1 MSSIHKIPDISNIT
15 KSNIPYSHIVRAG
28 DFLYISGQPGIDYN
42 TGKLVGDDF
51 DSQAKQA
58 FQNISILL
66 EHSGSDMSKVIKTT
80 VWLCDAKNF
89 TKLNELYTEYFPIN
103 PPARSTPI
111 VGLPFET
118 LQISIECIAYIE

>member
-1 MSSIHKIPDISNIT
+1 MSAIHKIPDISNIT

-28 DFLYISGQPGIDYN
+28 DFLYISGQAGIDYN
-42 TGKLVGDDF
+42 TGKLVGDEF
-51 DSQAKQA
+51 DLQAKQA

-80 VWLCDAKNF
+80 VWLCDTNNF
-89 TKLNELYTEYFPIN
+89 EKLNELYTEFFPNN

-111 VGLPFET
+111 VGLPLKE
-118 LQISIECIAYIE
+118 LHISVECIAIT

>member
-1 MSSIHKIPDISNIT
+1 MSAIHKIPDISNIT

-28 DFLYISGQPGIDYN
+28 DFLYISGQAGIDYN
-42 TGKLVGDDF
+42 TGKLVGDEF

-80 VWLCDAKNF
+80 VWLCDTNNF
-89 TKLNELYTEYFPIN
+89 EKLNELYTEFFHHQP
-103 PPARSTPI
+103 
-111 VGLPFET
+111 
-118 LQISIECIAYIE
+118 QISG

>member
-1 MSSIHKIPDISNIT
+1 MSAIHKIPDISNIT

-28 DFLYISGQPGIDYN
+28 DFLYISGQAGIDYN
-42 TGKLVGDDF
+42 TGKLVGDEF

-80 VWLCDAKNF
+80 VWLCDTNNF
-89 TKLNELYTEYFPIN
+89 EKLNELYTEFFPNN

-111 VGLPFET
+111 VGLPLKE
-118 LQISIECIAYIE
+118 LHISVECIAIT

>member
-1 MSSIHKIPDISNIT
+1 MSAIHKIPDISNIT

-42 TGKLVGDDF
+42 TGKLVGDEF

-80 VWLCDAKNF
+80 VWLCDTNNF
-89 TKLNELYTEYFPIN
+89 EKLNELYTEFFPNN

-111 VGLPFET
+111 VGLPLKE
-118 LQISIECIAYIE
+118 LHISVECIAIT

>member
-1 MSSIHKIPDISNIT
+1 MSAIHKVPDISNIT

-28 DFLYISGQPGIDYN
+28 DFLYISGQAGIDYN
-42 TGKLVGDDF
+42 TGKLVGDEF

-80 VWLCDAKNF
+80 VWLCDTNNF
-89 TKLNELYTEYFPIN
+89 EKLNELYTEFFPNN

-111 VGLPFET
+111 VGLPLKE
-118 LQISIECIAYIE
+118 LHISVECIAIT